1 MKKNLFYLF
10 ALICTMSL
18 FTACSDDDDTSWKE
32 IPQDEITVGTDGVT
46 LSVNGVA
53 ASTGSVQMTV
63 NNGSTAVL
71 NLNNVIP
78 GYAKVPVDVELQKQP
93 DGSFN
98 FAGEAGLTTPPSMK
112 TKAAANAPVIF
123 KVDAQGNISKDGKTA
138 VTITTE
144 LSEEAQGG
152 LAGTW
157 NLLSELPTAE
167 DMTVLNSPLW
177 ITWSAIDPAKTNM
190 ESGVYL
196 INVLGGAMVYNLLGN
211 VTFNADGNV
220 TANYNN
226 TNPLGMET
234 MMEYMEAMKEKEDGS
249 YYLAKINKNWADS
262 PKNLAYWY
270 TKDGL
275 LYVVPNI
282 TAIMGQVSSD
292 NGGESTGGVDL
303 AALLEVLKQYNINI
317 GDLLPAITEWM
328 STGIPLKYT
337 ASAGGVK
344 VYVDKE
350 MVAPFITALLPALTP
365 LQKQIDEILADPE
378 QMETGFMIQMVMAVF
393 GIEKLTD
400 IATVWNEN
408 TKEFE
413 IALNLVK

>member
-138 VTITTE
+138 VTITTK

-157 NLLSELPTAE
+157 NLLSKLPTTE
-167 DMTVLNSPLW
+167 DLIVLNSPLW
-177 ITWSAIDPAKTNM
+177 ITWSAIDPEKTNLEYAAYM
-190 ESGVYL
+190 V
-196 INVLGGAMVYNLLGN
+196 NVLGGAMVYNLLGN
-211 VTFNADGNV
+211 VTFNADGNI

-226 TNPLGMET
+226 TNPLGMEA
-234 MMEYMEAMKEKEDGS
+234 MMGYLESMKEDEDGS
-249 YYLAKINKNWADS
+249 YYLAKINENWADS

-282 TAIMGQVSSD
+282 AAIMGQVGAD
-292 NGGESTGGVDL
+292 NGGESTGDVDL
-303 AALLEVLKQYNINI
+303 AGLLAMLKQYNINI
-317 GDLLPAITEWM
+317 GDLLPTIMEWM
-328 STGIPLKYT
+328 DTGIPLKYT
-337 ASAGGVK
+337 ASADGVK

-350 MVAPFITALLPALTP
+350 MVAPFMTALLPALTP
-365 LQKQIDEILADPE
+365 LQAQIDAILADPE
-378 QMETGFMIQMVMAVF
+378 QKETAMLIQMAMMMIGV
-393 GIEKLTD
+393 EKLTD